1 MRAPDAAVMG
11 PSLRVSRHS
20 DRLTIPTAVAAVC
33 LSILSG
39 IVSTGCLFD
48 RSASAGRR
56 ETKFTVANEVEGVAT
71 LTVNCARCEWDVP
84 GREAVMLR
92 IAVDGQYSQH
102 LPIVRQGLAGYR
114 VMLGRIPPGAHVVGA
129 AIDPQLSAAD
139 LRPTDVAVESI
150 AVDQVEAAQP
160 EHTAVALAPFVYARA
175 NTVGRFTDAPI
186 FMWSERE
193 ATPHGTRYRYSVI
206 FTNEDGGTPADR
218 LMATWG
224 RTTDI
229 EYIYS
234 VEVDAAGTILEQ
246 DFQGPDHQ
254 VLPFNGKRDAQHP
267 LLWVSTDNNM
277 VRDTGTTEIRY
288 APAPVPFDL
297 TNVSREVVMDANPWM
312 YGVSAK
318 ELAREG
324 KIDAEAPPG
333 NGKIPDE
340 RRFVFLEGCGQAG
353 NAGITFGVRTGPS
366 TWHWADRGR
375 DYLIARDGCFR
386 GAVPLPAG
394 ATLADVTAIAFRA
407 LPRSGRT
414 ADAPAH
420 ITRVNKLFMLD
431 DTFLPGKSA
440 LTWQGSADLAVGGPP
455 FEIPVR

>member
-1 MRAPDAAVMG
+1 MSLPRRSSSRPDEVRITAAG
-11 PSLRVSRHS
+11 
-20 DRLTIPTAVAAVC
+20 TAIVISIVC
-33 LSILSG
+33 SG
-39 IVSTGCLFD
+39 CAFD
-48 RSASAGRR
+48 RSVNAGRR
-56 ETKFTVANEVEGVAT
+56 EATFTAASAAEAVAT
-71 LTVNCARCEWDVP
+71 LTADCARCEWDVP

-92 IAVDGQYSQH
+92 ITLDGQYSQH

-114 VMLGRIPPGAHVVGA
+114 LMLGRIAPGAHVVNA

-139 LRPTDVAVESI
+139 LRATDVAVESI
-150 AVDQVEAAQP
+150 AVDQIDAARP
-160 EHTAVALAPFVYARA
+160 EYTAVAFAPFLYARA
-175 NTVGRFTDAPI
+175 NTVGRFTDTPV

-193 ATPHGTRYRYSVI
+193 PTARGTKYRYSVI

-234 VEVDAAGTILEQ
+234 VEIDASTTILAQ
-246 DFQGPDHQ
+246 DFQGPDHE
-254 VLPFNGKRDAQHP
+254 VLPFNGQREAEHP
-267 LLWVSTDNNM
+267 LLWVATDNNM
-277 VRDTGTTEIRY
+277 VRDTGTTAIRF
-288 APAPVPFDL
+288 APAAVPFDL
-297 TNVSREVVMDANPWM
+297 TSVSREVVMDANPWM
-312 YGVSAK
+312 YALSAK

-324 KIDAEAPPG
+324 KIEADAPPG

-340 RRFVFLEGCGQAG
+340 RRFLFLEGCGQAG
-353 NAGITFGVRTGPS
+353 NAGITFGVRTGAS
-366 TWHWADRGR
+366 TWHWADRGK

-394 ATLADVTAIAFRA
+394 TSLTDVTAVAFRA

-420 ITRVNKLFMLD
+420 LTRVNRLFMLD
-431 DTFLPGKSA
+431 DKFLPGQSL

-455 FEIPVR
+455 FEIPVK

>member
-1 MRAPDAAVMG
+1 MKFAA
-11 PSLRVSRHS
+11 
-20 DRLTIPTAVAAVC
+20 
-33 LSILSG
+33 
-39 IVSTGCLFD
+39 
-48 RSASAGRR
+48 ASA
-56 ETKFTVANEVEGVAT
+56 AEGVAT
-71 LTVNCARCEWDVP
+71 ITVDCARCEWDVP

-92 IAVDGQYSQH
+92 ITLDGQYSQH

-114 VMLGRIPPGAHVVGA
+114 VMLGRVAAGAHVVVA
-129 AIDPQLSAAD
+129 AIDSQLSAAD
-139 LRPTDVAVESI
+139 LRATDVAVESI
-150 AVDQVEAAQP
+150 AVDQIDATRREYTGVS
-160 EHTAVALAPFVYARA
+160 LAPFVYARA
-175 NTVGRFTDAPI
+175 NTVGRFTDTPI
-186 FMWSERE
+186 FMWSESE
-193 ATPHGTRYRYSVI
+193 STPHGTRYRYSVI

-234 VEVDAAGTILEQ
+234 VEVDAAATILAQ
-246 DFQGPDHQ
+246 DFQGPDHE
-254 VLPFNGKRDAQHP
+254 VLPFNGQRDAQHP

-277 VRDTGTTEIRY
+277 VRDVGTTAIRF
-288 APAPVPFDL
+288 APAPVSFDL

-312 YGVSAK
+312 YALSAK

-324 KIDAEAPPG
+324 KIDADAPPG

-353 NAGITFGVRTGPS
+353 NAGITFGVRTGAS
-366 TWHWADRGR
+366 TWQWADRGK

-394 ATLADVTAIAFRA
+394 ASLADVTALAFRA

-414 ADAPAH
+414 ADAPAR
-420 ITRVNKLFMLD
+420 ITRVNQLFMLD
-431 DTFLPGKSA
+431 DKFLPGRSV

-455 FEIPVR
+455 FEIPVK